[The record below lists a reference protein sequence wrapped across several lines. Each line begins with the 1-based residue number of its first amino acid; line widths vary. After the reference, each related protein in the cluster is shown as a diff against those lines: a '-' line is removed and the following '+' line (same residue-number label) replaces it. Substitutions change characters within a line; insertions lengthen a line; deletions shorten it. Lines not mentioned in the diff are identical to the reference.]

1 MRFIFKAKDN
11 QGKIKEG
18 VIETA
23 DKDAAIKII
32 QKNNLYP
39 ISLREEDKKNT
50 LEKIFLK
57 YYERVTNKELVVFFR
72 QLAVLIEAKVPVIVA
87 LSAIR
92 EQTSNQ
98 YFIRVTQELIDDIQ
112 DGMPFSSALKKHPD
126 VFSKL
131 SISIIKAGETSG
143 NLRKSVEYVANNIEK
158 NYNLVSKVRSAML
171 YPAVILVVFFIIG
184 FLIISFVVPKLTT
197 MIKELDAPMPWYT
210 LIVLRISD
218 FMSTYWWAV
227 AIFILG
233 VIFGILYYIR
243 TEEGRKDWDQIKIK
257 IPIIGIIFKYI
268 YITRFAENLSVL
280 LLGGIPIIRSMKI
293 VSFVINNS
301 VYEQIF
307 LQAAEEVKIGGEMS
321 DVLKKYPEI
330 PPIVTQMVRIG
341 EESGQLDS
349 VLKNIAD
356 FYERETDV
364 MTRNL
369 STLIEP
375 VLMIVIGAAVGFLA
389 FSVLMPIYNIAGSF

>member
-1 MRFIFKAKDN
+1 MKFIFKAKDAK
-11 QGKIKEG
+11 GKIREG
-18 VIETA
+18 VIETS

-39 ISLREEDKKNT
+39 ISLREEGKKNT
-50 LEKIFLK
+50 LKKLFLK
-57 YYERVTNKELVVFFR
+57 YYERVTSKELVIFFR

-87 LSAIR
+87 LNAIK
-92 EQTSNQ
+92 EQTANQ
-98 YFIRVTQELIDDIQ
+98 YFIRVIQELVDDIQ
-112 DGMPFSSALKKHPD
+112 DGMPFSGSLKKHPD

-171 YPAVILVVFFIIG
+171 YPGIILVVFFIIG
-184 FLIISFVVPKLTT
+184 FLIISFVVPKLTA
-197 MIKELDAPMPWYT
+197 MIKDLDAPMPWYT
-210 LIVLRISD
+210 LIVLKVSD
-218 FMSTYWWAV
+218 FMAVYWWAV
-227 AIFILG
+227 GIFVLSI
-233 VIFGILYYIR
+233 IFGIFYYIK
-243 TEEGRKDWDQIKIK
+243 TDEGRRDWDRIKIK

-268 YITRFAENLSVL
+268 YISRFAENLSVL
-280 LLGGIPIIRSMKI
+280 LLGGIPIISSMRI
-293 VSFVINNS
+293 VSSVINNS

-307 LQAAEEVKIGGEMS
+307 LRAADEVKIGGEMS
-321 DVLKKYPEI
+321 DVLMKYKEI
-330 PPIVTQMVRIG
+330 PPIVAQMVKIG

-375 VLMIVIGAAVGFLA
+375 ILMVIIGTAVGFLA